1 MGSELSLGLD
11 SLLVV
16 ALVAAL
22 APLIV
27 GLLARLRIP
36 QVVVLIVGGVVVGPE
51 VLDLADPDSIELLSN
66 VGLGFLFLLAGYEV
80 ELQSFRQRAGKL
92 AIAGWLVTVATAGV
106 VVGTLA
112 AFGLVD
118 AFVPV
123 ALGLTTTAL
132 GTLLPILRDN
142 NMLSGSFGSYV
153 LAAGAVGELFPVV
166 AIAIFL
172 GSHGEFLGLISL
184 LAVGVIAGL
193 LSQVPRLAR
202 GGRLQRIFT
211 EGQHAT
217 AQTTL
222 RWTVVLLLLLLV
234 IANDFGLDVVLGAF
248 LAGMVL
254 RRWAPGDVES
264 LEGKL
269 DAVGYGFFIPIFF
282 VSSGMALDLRSIL
295 EAPARLFL
303 FFLLLLAVR
312 GLPTLLVYRKALPR
326 TERVE
331 LAFLVST
338 ALPLLVALSADRARV
353 RPHAPRE
360 RRGAGGS
367 GCPVGTGVP
376 GHRRGHRPPAD
387 PHSGRG
393 RRTPSV
399 ARRLLRSPAEPAGFV
414 NEGCPWPTTYP
425 WSALRPTPRRA

>member
-1 MGSELSLGLD
+1 MGSELSRGLD

-80 ELQSFRQRAGKL
+80 ELKSFRQRAGKL
-92 AIAGWLVTVATAGV
+92 AITGWLVTVATAGV
-106 VVGTLA
+106 VVGALA
-112 AFGLVD
+112 AVGLVE

-142 NMLSGSFGSYV
+142 NMLGGRFGPYV

-202 GGRLQRIFT
+202 GGPLQRIVT

-303 FFLLLLAVR
+303 FFFLLLAVR

-326 TERVE
+326 VERVE

-338 ALPLLVALSADRARV
+338 ALPLLVALSEIGLESGHMLSENAAALV
-353 RPHAPRE
+353 
-360 RRGAGGS
+360 GAGVLS
-367 GCPVGTGVP
+367 VLVY
-376 GHRRGHRPPAD
+376 PAIAVAID
-387 PHSGRG
+387 R
-393 RRTPSV
+393 RRTRTQDEVGGP
-399 ARRLLRSPAEPAGFV
+399 LP
-414 NEGCPWPTTYP
+414 
-425 WSALRPTPRRA
+425 

>member
-1 MGSELSLGLD
+1 MGSELGRGLD

-80 ELQSFRQRAGKL
+80 ELESFRQRAGKL
-92 AIAGWLVTVATAGV
+92 AITGWLVTVATAGV
-106 VVGTLA
+106 VVGALA
-112 AFGLVD
+112 AVGLVN

-142 NMLSGSFGSYV
+142 NMLGGKFGPYV

-184 LAVGVIAGL
+184 LAVGAIAGL

-312 GLPTLLVYRKALPR
+312 GLPTLLVYRKALPGV
-326 TERVE
+326 ERVE

-338 ALPLLVALSADRARV
+338 ALPLLVALSEIGLESGHMLPENAAALV
-353 RPHAPRE
+353 
-360 RRGAGGS
+360 GAGVLS
-367 GCPVGTGVP
+367 VLVYPAIAVAIDRRQTRTQDEVGGP
-376 GHRRGHRPPAD
+376 RP
-387 PHSGRG
+387 
-393 RRTPSV
+393 
-399 ARRLLRSPAEPAGFV
+399 
-414 NEGCPWPTTYP
+414 
-425 WSALRPTPRRA
+425 

>member
-1 MGSELSLGLD
+1 MGSELGLGLD

-27 GLLARLRIP
+27 GLLPRLRIP

-80 ELQSFRQRAGKL
+80 ELNSFRQRAGKL

-106 VVGTLA
+106 VVGALA
-112 AFGLVD
+112 AFGLVE

-184 LAVGVIAGL
+184 LAVGAIAGL

-202 GGRLQRIFT
+202 GGRLQRVFT

-282 VSSGMALDLRSIL
+282 VSSGMALDLRSII

-303 FFLLLLAVR
+303 FFVLLLAVR

-338 ALPLLVALSADRARV
+338 ALPLLVALSQIGLESGHMLPENAAALV
-353 RPHAPRE
+353 
-360 RRGAGGS
+360 GAGVLS
-367 GCPVGTGVP
+367 VLVYPAIAVAID
-376 GHRRGHRPPAD
+376 HRRT
-387 PHSGRG
+387 
-393 RRTPSV
+393 RTQDEVGGSLP
-399 ARRLLRSPAEPAGFV
+399 
-414 NEGCPWPTTYP
+414 
-425 WSALRPTPRRA
+425 